1 MTFQIGKIL
10 IDVGLGIKQ
19 VVVVVM
25 KGRTFVAEVICMAEQ
40 VCMADG
46 HISLS
51 LPRRRFINT
60 VINHHQPSS
69 SLFSPSHRNAI
80 NIAHRIATTTTSH
93 RRCVDEPNL
102 YGRSTGPREIS

>member
-10 IDVGLGIKQ
+10 IDVELGIKQ

-25 KGRTFVAEVICMAEQ
+25 KGRTFVAEVI
-40 VCMADG
+40 CMADG

-93 RRCVDEPNL
+93 RHCVDEPNL